1 MRPRSDQAFHA
12 NCRFSRFWSSVYD
25 RGLQQF
31 LEGNLVQHLSAWV
44 LGHCRGCARRYCHR
58 SSTCPH
64 NPISHPLERINR
76 YGPKK
81 RLRPHG
87 CRGLCTDYRKRNT
100 VRGGPWVHQFQ
111 TPHKHLLGNPSPV
124 PRPTGLGGPEFLPS
138 LVQIVQRRQQYTEP
152 ATRRPPLFTRTCSS
166 NYKLE
171 HAMQKPQ

>member
-1 MRPRSDQAFHA
+1 MRPRSDQAFRT

-31 LEGNLVQHLSAWV
+31 LERNLVQHLSAWV

-64 NPISHPLERINR
+64 NPISHPLKRIER
-76 YGPKK
+76 YGTEKG
-81 RLRPHG
+81 LRPHG
-87 CRGLCTDYRKRNT
+87 CRGLCPDYRKRHT
-100 VRGGPWVHQFQ
+100 VRSRPRIHQFQ
-111 TPHKHLLGNPSPV
+111 APPEYLLRNPSLV
-124 PRPTGLGGPEFLPS
+124 PRPIGFGSPEFLPS
-138 LVQIVQRRQQYTEP
+138 LVQIVQRRQQSTKP
-152 ATRRPPLFTRTCSS
+152 ATRRPPLVTRTCSS